1 MKHLYI
7 STLFISLFILIIGCD
22 DNKDD
27 IQYKFKLSYLGD
39 ITTAFN
45 SSGGLRTLS
54 ISGYRQEIMQGDL
67 LGEKE
72 PIASSDFSIELQKKH
87 FDIVKIERNKNEV
100 LLTLSIGENIIP
112 NNIEDT
118 IIVSV
123 KDGDQV
129 YSETL
134 PIAQTKANISYQY
147 LISATTNPFILPS
160 EGGSFEI
167 PFTCLKSEITNGKEK
182 EKLPSDLRGIQY
194 EIYCINSA
202 GIHQMYILK
211 DGTEK
216 GIYKFVIDAKG
227 PYNMNYQ
234 SKWYV
239 LFKVDD
245 AEIFKQEFI
254 QPQTP
259 GEDYFIY
266 PQTLAARR
274 TFDI

>member
-39 ITTAFN
+39 IATVFN

-54 ISGYRQEIMQGDL
+54 ISGYRQEVMQGDL

-87 FDIVKIERNKNEV
+87 FDIVKIERNRNEI
-100 LLTLSIGENIIP
+100 LLTISIGENIIP
-112 NNIEDT
+112 NNIEDG

-123 KDGDQV
+123 KAGDQV

-167 PFTCLKSEITNGKEK
+167 PFTCLKSEIINGKEK
-182 EKLPSDLRGIQY
+182 ERLPSDLRGIQY
-194 EIYCINSA
+194 EIYYINSA
-202 GIHQMYILK
+202 WIHQMHILK

-216 GIYKFVIDAKG
+216 GKYKFVIEAKG
-227 PYNMNYQ
+227 PYNMDYESQ
-234 SKWYV
+234 WYA

-245 AEIFKQEFI
+245 TAIFKQEFI
-254 QPQTP
+254 HPQTP

-266 PQTLAARR
+266 SKTTVLRGTL
-274 TFDI
+274 DI